1 MTYFAY
7 NLKVNHINRIQ
18 KDNEMKENQTK
29 CARLQ
34 WFYLQN
40 VVTLHPRNDKVS
52 SFNKLYYK

>member
-1 MTYFAY
+1 MMCFAY
-7 NLKVNHINRIQ
+7 NLKANRINRIQ
-18 KDNEMKENQTK
+18 KDNEIKEKQTK

-52 SFNKLYYK
+52 

>member
-18 KDNEMKENQTK
+18 KDNEMKEKQTK

-40 VVTLHPRNDKVS
+40 VVTLHPGNDKVS
-52 SFNKLYYK
+52 SF

>member
-18 KDNEMKENQTK
+18 KDNEMKEKQTK
-29 CARLQ
+29 CACLQ

-52 SFNKLYYK
+52 LF